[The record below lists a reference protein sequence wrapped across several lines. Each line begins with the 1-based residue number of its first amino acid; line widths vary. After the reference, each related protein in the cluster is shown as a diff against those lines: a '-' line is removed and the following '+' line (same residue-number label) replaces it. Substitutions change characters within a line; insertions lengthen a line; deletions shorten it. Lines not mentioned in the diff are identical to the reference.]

1 MVAWPHTPPAT
12 EPLDL
17 DILVLPEATLILV
30 ASVIEPLRAANRIL
44 GRRLYRWR
52 LVTPDGTPVLT
63 TSGIPIPA
71 DGAFAPA
78 ARAAPLVVV
87 ASYNWERSASA
98 SLKRRLRQA
107 AGARAAIVGVE
118 AGVWLLAASGLLD
131 GREAT
136 IHWEDFDEF
145 ASRYPDVGLVRGRYA
160 IDDKRITTGG
170 ALPTLDLMLELIR
183 RRQGYSLALEISKL
197 FIYDP
202 AGARELRFHPP
213 SIGHLNRMD
222 ARVANAVRIM
232 EDTIDS
238 PIPLARLAG
247 RVGLTAR
254 HLQSLFHAC
263 LGVGPHTHYLAL
275 RLNCARRLAIETR
288 MSMIEIATAA
298 GFNSPSAF
306 SRCYRAHYGE
316 SPRATRHGGDA
327 AQAVPLA
334 PVSNA
339 FRKPVRLSPR
349 ASHR

>member
-1 MVAWPHTPPAT
+1 WPHQFAAT

-52 LVTPDGTPVLT
+52 LVTPDGASVTT
-63 TSGIPIPA
+63 TSGISISA
-71 DGAFAPA
+71 DGAFVPA

-87 ASYNWERSASA
+87 ASYNWERSANA

-107 AGARAAIVGVE
+107 GRTRAAIIGVE
-118 AGVWLLAASGLLD
+118 AGAWLLAAAGLLD
-131 GREAT
+131 GRKAT
-136 IHWEDFDEF
+136 THWEDFDDF
-145 ASRYPDVGLVRGRYA
+145 ARRYPDVDLVRGRYA
-160 IDDKRITTGG
+160 IDDQRITTGG

-183 RRQGYSLALEISKL
+183 RRQGYSLALEVSKL

-213 SIGHLNRMD
+213 SIGHLRTLD
-222 ARVANAVRIM
+222 ARVASAVRIM

-238 PIPLARLAG
+238 PLPLARLAG

-254 HLQSLFHAC
+254 RLQSLFHAC

-275 RLNCARRLAIETR
+275 RLNCARRLVIETR

-316 SPRATRHGGDA
+316 SPRATRDGGGA
-327 AQAVPLA
+327 AQSVPLGSVSKA
-334 PVSNA
+334 P
-339 FRKPVRLSPR
+339 RKLARLSPR